1 MKVVIQRVTS
11 ARVSVEKRIVGEIGP
26 GLVIL
31 IGAAK
36 GDTSEDVR
44 KMAYKC
50 VNMRIFEDSDGK
62 MNLSC
67 LDLGYDILAVSQFTL
82 VGDTR
87 KGHRP
92 SFSGALE
99 PVEAEKLYHE
109 FVEACRR
116 EDLKVAEGQ
125 FGAHMLVEINNW
137 GPVTI
142 IVDSKS

>member
-1 MKVVIQRVTS
+1 MKVVVQRVKS
-11 ARVSVEKRIVGEIGP
+11 ARVLVENRIVGEIGP
-26 GLVIL
+26 GLAVL

-36 GDTSEDVR
+36 GDTGDDAR

-50 VNMRIFEDSDGK
+50 VNMRIFEDDAGK

-82 VGDTR
+82 VADTR

-99 PVEAEKLYHE
+99 PGQAEKLYHL

-116 EDLKVAEGQ
+116 EGLKVAEGE